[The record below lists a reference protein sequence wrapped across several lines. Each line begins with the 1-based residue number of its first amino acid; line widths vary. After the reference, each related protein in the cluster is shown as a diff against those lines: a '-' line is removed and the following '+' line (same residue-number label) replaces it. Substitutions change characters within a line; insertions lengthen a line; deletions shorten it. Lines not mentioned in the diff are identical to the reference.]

1 MGRRR
6 PPACR
11 GEEPQEEP
19 TLPAPGPRS
28 PASRTQEDKQLLF
41 KPPWSVAFCHSS
53 PSLPTAIH
61 TGGPGWEQE
70 LSPTP
75 LHAPPT
81 PEAWPV
87 GTTTVQGGR
96 GDCGQSWRHHVLW
109 GQEGPWR
116 RAGLVPASAGCHGN
130 QGLATTT
137 AGRGE
142 GLGPRV
148 TRRTESSRWKQ
159 ADLAELYFGGEP
171 ERGNWYLKHRAAAW
185 SQRTHTQAA
194 RLQVYFNKMA

>member
-1 MGRRR
+1 MCRHEGHVRTWGEDGHRLAEEKSLRRNPPCPHLALGVPPPELRKINSCCLSPLGLWHLVTAALLCPLPSTQEAQGGSKSCR
-6 PPACR
+6 PPR
-11 GEEPQEEP
+11 
-19 TLPAPGPRS
+19 
-28 PASRTQEDKQLLF
+28 
-41 KPPWSVAFCHSS
+41 
-53 PSLPTAIH
+53 SLP
-61 TGGPGWEQE
+61 
-70 LSPTP
+70 
-75 LHAPPT
+75 PPT

-130 QGLATTT
+130 QGPATTT

-148 TRRTESSRWKQ
+148 TRRTESSR
-159 ADLAELYFGGEP
+159 
-171 ERGNWYLKHRAAAW
+171 
-185 SQRTHTQAA
+185 
-194 RLQVYFNKMA
+194 